1 MSMDSGK
8 KTAFKAPISAV
19 KKLVKSCGRYV
30 LRKISDRH
38 IRELSKKKCT
48 TPKIK
53 VAFLVQMPELW
64 INMESVYERMS
75 SDERIETCLVIV
87 PAYDYANSR
96 EGTVYGDELQYFSRI
111 AGNKKYII
119 AYEDSKWKDISR
131 MGFDYLFYQ
140 RPYENYLPKKYRTQ
154 NLGKYVKVC
163 YIPYAT
169 TELKKTVTYPED
181 FFRNIYFAFMDNDS
195 VAEENNEKFPH
206 RGHTSFL
213 SIGYP
218 LFETCL
224 KIDSKCGYSMAL
236 WTPRWSY
243 DSHIGGSHFFEYNE
257 YMAGWKWDSKNLRIR
272 VHPLLWDNFIK
283 EKRLTEEEAE
293 RIRSRWLM
301 NGIVI
306 DKNKSILETYE
317 TTDILISDRSS
328 VIPMF
333 FLTGKPVIYCPT
345 ETDYSWLYL
354 KILPGLYLANNQE
367 ELDSILQSLLNGIDP
382 LKETRR
388 EIIDA
393 NFAFNAKATDNIVN
407 RIAED
412 AR

>member
-1 MSMDSGK
+1 MDAEK
-8 KTAFKAPISAV
+8 KPALKSPVSAV
-19 KKLVKSCGRYV
+19 KNMVRSCGRAV
-30 LRKISDRH
+30 LRRISDRH
-38 IRELSKKKCT
+38 IRKLSKKKCT
-48 TPKIK
+48 SSKIQ

-64 INMESVYERMS
+64 IKIESVYERMNA
-75 SDERIETCLVIV
+75 DDRFETCLIIV
-87 PAYDYANSR
+87 PAYDFANSH
-96 EGTVYGDELQYFSRI
+96 EGETYGDELQYFTRI
-111 AGNKKYII
+111 AGNRKYII
-119 AYEDSKWKDISR
+119 AYEDAKWKDLSG

-140 RPYENYLPKKYRTQ
+140 RPYEDYLPKQYRTQ
-154 NLGKYVKVC
+154 NTGKYVKVC

-169 TELKKTVTYPED
+169 NELKKTVTYPAD

-195 VAEENNEKFPH
+195 VAEENNENYPH

-224 KIDSKCGYSMAL
+224 KINAQCNYNVAL

-243 DSHIGGSHFFEYNE
+243 DPYFGGSHFFEYNE
-257 YMAGWKWDSKNLRIR
+257 YMTEWKWDERKLVIR

-283 EKRLTEEEAE
+283 ENRLTEDEAE
-293 RIRSRWLM
+293 RIRSQWLK
-301 NGIVI
+301 NGIEI
-306 DKNKSILETYE
+306 DKNKSILDTYE

-328 VIPMF
+328 VIPIF

-345 ETDYSWLYL
+345 ETDYSWLYQ
-354 KILPGLYLANNQE
+354 KILPGFYMANNQE
-367 ELDSILQSLLNGIDP
+367 DLDSILKSLLNGDDP

-393 NFAFNAKATDNIVN
+393 NFAFNSNATENIVN